1 MNLKTLLIVSSVG
14 FLMACNGPM
23 IKQPDVVVN
32 EVTAMEEIRCG
43 AEPKAD
49 KIHLR
54 KVEPWAMQDR
64 VDIWWVAFTPKHYE
78 NMGLNFNDML
88 IHLKQRKAQI
98 EWFRTCIAFMFETK
112 YPFTTTK
119 FAHDAP
125 HRQTGYDAV
134 WQGLNKH
141 FTGAP

>member
-98 EWFRTCIAFMFETK
+98 EWFRTCIENFNARAVNFKTGGKPVEEETDGEE
-112 YPFTTTK
+112 TEEESEGDT
-119 FAHDAP
+119 D
-125 HRQTGYDAV
+125 G
-134 WQGLNKH
+134 
-141 FTGAP
+141 

>member
-1 MNLKTLLIVSSVG
+1 MNSKTLLIVFSP
-14 FLMACNGPM
+14 FFIAACNGPM

-32 EVTAMEEIRCG
+32 EVTAMEEIHCG
-43 AEPKAD
+43 GEPKAD

-54 KVEPWAMQDR
+54 KVEPWAMQDK

-98 EWFRTCIAFMFETK
+98 EWYRQCLDEFNVRARNFKTGGKPVEEKTDGEETEEESEGDIQ
-112 YPFTTTK
+112 PGDDT
-119 FAHDAP
+119 
-125 HRQTGYDAV
+125 
-134 WQGLNKH
+134 
-141 FTGAP
+141 

>member
-1 MNLKTLLIVSSVG
+1 MNSKTLLIVFSP
-14 FLMACNGPM
+14 FLIAACTGPM
-23 IKQPDVVVN
+23 IQQPDVVVN
-32 EVTAMEEIRCG
+32 EVTAMEEIHCG

-98 EWFRTCIAFMFETK
+98 EWFRECLTNFNRRARNFKTGGKPVEEETDGEE
-112 YPFTTTK
+112 TEERES
-119 FAHDAP
+119 DA
-125 HRQTGYDAV
+125 TEG
-134 WQGLNKH
+134 
-141 FTGAP
+141 